1 MIRVLIADDHAVVRE
16 GLKRIVAQNAD
27 MSVVGE
33 AGTGHEVLAFVQSRE
48 CDLVLLD
55 LSMPGKDGLDTL
67 KELRALKPHLPV
79 LILSVYPEDQYAVR
93 LLRAGASG
101 YLTKESAP
109 EELVA
114 AVRKVSRRG
123 RYVSAS
129 LAERLASMLD
139 SSEDRPPHERLS
151 DREYPRDDH
160 DCLGPDRRR
169 DRRQPLPER
178 EDRQH
183 LPCEGAREAQHEDQR
198 RVRLLRHEAGAARL
212 AAAGCRTNT
221 DILRGEPS
229 YARIVTPPTDGPALP
244 A

>member
-16 GLKRIVAQNAD
+16 GLKGIVAQNGD
-27 MSVVGE
+27 MAVVGE
-33 AGTGHEVLAFVQSRE
+33 AATGHEVLEFVRARE
-48 CDLVLLD
+48 CDVVLLD

-67 KELRALKPHLPV
+67 KELRLAKPQLPV

-114 AVRKVSRRG
+114 AIRKVSRHG

-139 SSEDRPPHERLS
+139 PTDDRPPHEHLS
-151 DREYPRDDH
+151 DREYRVMIMIASGRTVGEVANSL
-160 DCLGPDRRR
+160 CLSVKTVSTYR
-169 DRRQPLPER
+169 
-178 EDRQH
+178 
-183 LPCEGAREAQHEDQR
+183 ARALEKLGMKTNAEFAYYAMKQG
-198 RVRLLRHEAGAARL
+198 LLG
-212 AAAGCRTNT
+212 
-221 DILRGEPS
+221 
-229 YARIVTPPTDGPALP
+229 
-244 A
+244 

>member
-114 AVRKVSRRG
+114 AIRKVSRRG

-151 DREYPRDDH
+151 DREYRVMIMIASGRTVGEIADSL
-160 DCLGPDRRR
+160 CLSVKTVSTYR
-169 DRRQPLPER
+169 
-178 EDRQH
+178 
-183 LPCEGAREAQHEDQR
+183 ARALRKLAMKTNAEFAFYAMKQG
-198 RVRLLRHEAGAARL
+198 LLG
-212 AAAGCRTNT
+212 
-221 DILRGEPS
+221 
-229 YARIVTPPTDGPALP
+229 
-244 A
+244 